1 MIGII
6 ILISLLICALCLL
19 IALLYIRQTEIEV
32 KDKSVDLESVLPIQA
47 ITENAVINGNGDI
60 TVGYRLLL
68 PEVFTLSESEAQYI
82 HERLEA
88 LLKLLPAG
96 TVIHQQN
103 FYYTGRYHHAEY
115 SSNALIAEN
124 NRHFNGKEILNS
136 YTNLYVTFT
145 NGSRNG
151 KIRKS
156 ASGTSL
162 MRKLHYPF
170 KQPYKEYQQRLT
182 EMEAF
187 LMNFENGLSSIQ
199 QFEIRKMDDTELNNA
214 IYDYVNLSYETPE
227 NDATQKS
234 VNPMAVSE
242 SGSMKIGQQHVSILS
257 LTNEGEHL
265 QELAVPH
272 TGKSKAYGGNI
283 EIPDS
288 IRSKCS
294 MLYPVGLGLP
304 FNHIVNIVIE
314 ITDPDATVTAIGAE
328 KDALNYITNFY
339 PPAAEKQR
347 EQAAF
352 CDEITQFDYQTAY
365 TAFNVVLNDT
375 DRTSLMRKTALVQ
388 QGFSFMNQ
396 SSCYVENA
404 ELCNLFFCNIPG
416 NARANYRG
424 FVNTT
429 KQAIC
434 YLQKE
439 GMYLS
444 DEKGHIYHDRFG
456 TPAKINLWDYPALNN
471 KNRIVIGPSGSG
483 KSFWLNNYIL
493 QSYELGRD
501 VMIIDIGG
509 SYRSMIAL
517 NRGKYFDSTEQKKF
531 AFNPFLCDRDKNGKY
546 LYIDTT
552 DAESADDQ
560 IKTIVAIISYIWKVR
575 EPMLPAEN
583 AILRKSVIGFYD
595 YVNNSSIGEKHE
607 RIFPTLITYRAY
619 LKEVFSKRMTEF
631 EKQKFEIEELLLLLE
646 PYTDGELSFLLNA
659 TENVDIVH
667 DRLIAFD
674 MEDASKKE
682 YFPLVAIITLQMI
695 VDKIKKRQGFAKELI
710 IDEAL
715 DFLQDE
721 KFGDFIAYLYRTFR
735 KKEGSITLAAQNI
748 LFLKNMPSSI
758 KDSIIINCAT
768 KIILDHSEHR
778 QNLPEVKAVL
788 SITDEEAYMIESLQ
802 RTERW
807 REFFIK
813 MSNDAF
819 IFRNEVSDFAA
830 VAFDSRQATVVRL
843 KQLFNESGST
853 YTAINRHEKGKC
865 QELSDSLAGMCHIH
879 PIIHHQQITVMK
891 RIILILGLAA
901 SIGLMG
907 TGSVHAQFVVHDPG
921 HTLLNST
928 EWIANVKKWV
938 TQINEMIDAQEL
950 RLGLQKIDQLKE
962 LKSLKELA
970 DLLDDVACL
979 SSDYSFYLNV
989 GSNYHCLKFL
999 NFQRVTVNLSLS
1011 TDLLFKVATVTS
1023 YFSMNSEGRM
1033 SFIEQVKE
1041 SVEKAAEEMREF
1053 NESVRSTVI
1062 YKSMKGHN
1070 RKTYYQG
1077 RLAAFTRHTN

>member
-32 KDKSVDLESVLPIQA
+32 KDKSVDLESVLPIQT

-88 LLKLLPAG
+88 LLKMLPAG

-156 ASGTSL
+156 ASGTLL

-501 VMIIDIGG
+501 MMIIDIGG

-853 YTAINRHEKGKC
+853 YTAINRYLE
-865 QELSDSLAGMCHIH
+865 E
-879 PIIHHQQITVMK
+879 
-891 RIILILGLAA
+891 RR
-901 SIGLMG
+901 
-907 TGSVHAQFVVHDPG
+907 
-921 HTLLNST
+921 
-928 EWIANVKKWV
+928 KKY
-938 TQINEMIDAQEL
+938 
-950 RLGLQKIDQLKE
+950 G
-962 LKSLKELA
+962 
-970 DLLDDVACL
+970 
-979 SSDYSFYLNV
+979 
-989 GSNYHCLKFL
+989 
-999 NFQRVTVNLSLS
+999 
-1011 TDLLFKVATVTS
+1011 
-1023 YFSMNSEGRM
+1023 
-1033 SFIEQVKE
+1033 
-1041 SVEKAAEEMREF
+1041 
-1053 NESVRSTVI
+1053 
-1062 YKSMKGHN
+1062 
-1070 RKTYYQG
+1070 
-1077 RLAAFTRHTN
+1077 